1 MPPRRSPVRH
11 NGTISQRT
19 VSEWSGVSAGTLKNL
34 ARIDLIPEANALRP
48 QDVVLAQVAAALG
61 ATRSTNRD
69 DNQDPRT
76 TEALKRDWDAVRRVA
91 QLLLSADT
99 TPVDPRTRLVALPDE
114 VEIVT
119 KDHELLRYCEA
130 AVDAGVPIR
139 VLPVGTWYQ
148 NLQQRLSEATSDA
161 PDDEEQTVIAA

>member
-1 MPPRRSPVRH
+1 MPPRRSPVRR

-48 QDVVLAQVAAALG
+48 HDVVLAQVAAGLG

-76 TEALKRDWDAVRRVA
+76 TEALRRDWDAVRKVA
-91 QLLLSADT
+91 QLLLNAEVV
-99 TPVDPRTRLVALPDE
+99 PVDPRTRLVALADE
-114 VEIVT
+114 VEIIT
-119 KDHELLRYCEA
+119 KDYELLRYCED
-130 AVDAGVPIR
+130 AVEAGVAIR

-148 NLQQRLSEATSDA
+148 NLQKRLGETVTDMH
-161 PDDEEQTVIAA
+161 DDEEPTVIAA